1 MPGWWYTI
9 ESTTTKHLLAQFEH
23 ACREA
28 LSSDQHTRESMRAIS
43 AKQRFPVIEWI
54 RKLDK
59 LQMTAIKMCEQF
71 KKSPTAPVNSG
82 FRSSFQKL
90 ATPRSSFGS
99 SVPESRSSLNAM
111 TPTIPRNP
119 LHGSATS
126 SRCGSMASSAISD
139 PSDVPIDRAED
150 GSRTPTFPFRRNISN
165 TSLKDMADDTS
176 SIEPS
181 ELPKGLIEP
190 ALKGPGSS
198 KKLSLGSH
206 LGPGHARLKKYESV
220 ATIESLGQIDE
231 EQQCVVS
238 DEDEDGA
245 YLFSVNAIRRQM
257 AKNPRQRTGG
267 TIDLIE
273 TSDLEPD
280 LTNSADTGSVYEFD
294 PQRASVVVL
303 DPDENHN
310 KPNTYLGSVPKDPV
324 NVASGTQIHPP
335 TEQKTIYADGM
346 SPPVTPPLRRA
357 EGSYLSL
364 ASVLDGRDDLALS
377 KVEDVFTDADGK
389 YFKRFSSELQKTD
402 TKTSKDELCIEEF
415 IVRSEKEWANTM
427 RNKKLGIESLFGGDL
442 KGSFARKTRNQNS
455 DETASET
462 SSELRGEEPLF
473 AFQRPTGIRLFL
485 QRRIRDWPLYS
496 FLIALV
502 ELSQIC

>member
-59 LQMTAIKMCEQF
+59 LQMTAIKMCEDF
-71 KKSPTAPVNSG
+71 KKSPTAHVNSG
-82 FRSSFQKL
+82 FRGSFQKL

-99 SVPESRSSLNAM
+99 SALESRSSLNAV
-111 TPTIPRNP
+111 TPPVTRNP
-119 LHGSATS
+119 LHGSASS

-139 PSDVPIDRAED
+139 PIDVPIDRAED
-150 GSRTPTFPFRRNISN
+150 GTTFPLPRNTSN
-165 TSLKDMADDTS
+165 ASLKDMADDTS

-181 ELPKGLIEP
+181 ELQKGLIEP
-190 ALKGPGSS
+190 ALKGPGLS
-198 KKLSLGSH
+198 KLSLGSR

-231 EQQCVVS
+231 EQHYGVS

-245 YLFSVNAIRRQM
+245 YLSSVNAIRRRQI
-257 AKNPRQRTGG
+257 AKNQRQRTGG

-273 TSDLEPD
+273 TSDLGPD
-280 LTNSADTGSVYEFD
+280 LTSSPDISSIYEFD

-310 KPNTYLGSVPKDPV
+310 KPNTYHDSLPKDPV
-324 NVASGTQIHPP
+324 NIVSGTQIHSP
-335 TEQKTIYADGM
+335 TEQKTMYADGI
-346 SPPVTPPLRRA
+346 SPPVTPPLRHA

-364 ASVLDGRDDLALS
+364 ASVLGGREDFALS

-389 YFKRFSSELQKTD
+389 YFKRFSSELEKTD

-415 IVRSEKEWANTM
+415 IVKSEKEWANAM

-442 KGSFARKTRNQNS
+442 KGSFARKIPTVRSQNS

-462 SSELRGEEPLF
+462 SSELRGEEPLS
-473 AFQRPTGIRLFL
+473 AIQRPTGIRLFF
-485 QRRIRDWPLYS
+485 QRRIRDWPFYS

-502 ELSQIC
+502 EFS